1 MVKSKK
7 NEFKLYDM
15 DSDVQEWR
23 VGNFQRGDSWRSDEI
38 YRCKLCHTKTNNWQ
52 MGGWPGMGPR
62 LICPGSGYK
71 EHKHL
76 TELFE
81 LYLDIEKDVAR
92 YASISSEAPPE
103 LKEKSEQLIDNFK
116 TKKELLEFKLN
127 KMRKLFLG
135 KVDDVELLDA
145 TAAIRDYY
153 PRCIIMDPDKTL
165 DDVE

>member
-81 LYLDIEKDVAR
+81 LYLDIEKDPKYVEQVLDYNKKLGR
-92 YASISSEAPPE
+92 GPIRSVPVIVIDDEKILVEPSNEE
-103 LKEKSEQLIDNFK
+103 LNEIFH
-116 TKKELLEFKLN
+116 
-127 KMRKLFLG
+127 
-135 KVDDVELLDA
+135 
-145 TAAIRDYY
+145 
-153 PRCIIMDPDKTL
+153 
-165 DDVE
+165 